1 MMMTPRI
8 RKFALLIHIVSTL
21 GWIGAIACFLVLSI
35 VGLNSENEQV
45 VRASYLSLELITL
58 LVIVPLSIFS
68 LLSGL
73 IQSLGTKWGLFRHY
87 WVLIKLLLTLV
98 ATIVLYLQLEPISYI
113 ANVAAETILFSTDLR
128 ELRLSLVIHAVGG
141 LLVLL
146 VVTGLSVYK
155 PRGMTHY
162 GWRKQNIVRM
172 DK

>member
-1 MMMTPRI
+1 MMMTPRV

-35 VGLNSENEQV
+35 VGLNSENEQLV
-45 VRASYLSLELITL
+45 SASYLSMELTTL
-58 LVIVPLSIFS
+58 FVIVPLSILS

-98 ATIVLYLQLEPISYI
+98 AAIVLYLQLEPISYI
-113 ANVAAETILFSTDLR
+113 ADVAAETTLSSADLR
-128 ELRLSLVIHAVGG
+128 GIRQSLVVHAVGG

-146 VVTGLSVYK
+146 VVTTLSVYK
-155 PRGMTHY
+155 PRGMTQY
-162 GWRKQNIVRM
+162 GWRKQNNS
-172 DK
+172 KNG